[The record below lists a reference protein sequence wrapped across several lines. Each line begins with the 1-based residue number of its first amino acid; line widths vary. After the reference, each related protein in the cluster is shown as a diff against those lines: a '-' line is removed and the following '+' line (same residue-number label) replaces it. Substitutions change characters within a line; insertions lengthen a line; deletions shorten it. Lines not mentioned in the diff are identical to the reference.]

1 MFQGIIADPIVSE
14 VVWDDVN
21 DPVPDE
27 VRKEFQEV
35 GEQLETSFS
44 KYSPA
49 KLEYIV
55 IISDIAQIFCDV
67 HQKK

>member
-1 MFQGIIADPIVSE
+1 MF
-14 VVWDDVN
+14 N

-35 GEQLETSFS
+35 RKQLKTSLS
-44 KYSPA
+44 KHSPA

-55 IISDIAQIFCDV
+55 IISNIQVAQVSCDV
-67 HQKK
+67 HQNK